1 MKNKDSTAAQ
11 HAVETSELTQLLHR
25 IHELEARIAELETD
39 VSRLVENDNACIHDQ
54 HEPMTIYDFISE
66 GDDAY

>member
-39 VSRLVENDNACIHDQ
+39 VSRLVENDNACIHD
-54 HEPMTIYDFISE
+54 HL
-66 GDDAY
+66 